1 MYKPF
6 SFDLIVSYITRWWGL
21 SMTHSNERWYSVDGQ
36 LIDNKLVFNINEFN
50 GTARFEKNF
59 ICSYCKGSG
68 RHRISYAN
76 PSGKCSACKGTGK
89 QGTLIKECFTL
100 QMLFK
105 KNYLAAKKIVSS
117 RHWRESQGKN
127 LSALERQIMSSSNKN
142 PFLKS
147 LTLTIQSG
155 RHLSTKQIAV
165 AESIL
170 SQLS

>member
-76 PSGKCSACKGTGK
+76 SSGKCSACKGTGK

-117 RHWRESQGKN
+117 RHWRESQGKIYQP
-127 LSALERQIMSSSNKN
+127 LRDKSCLQATKTPSLKALRLRFKVVVI
-142 PFLKS
+142 F
-147 LTLTIQSG
+147 
-155 RHLSTKQIAV
+155 
-165 AESIL
+165 
-170 SQLS
+170 QLSRLL